1 MSFDN
6 YGMANS
12 FGGLVASIHLGTD
25 PTLFGEKSVLSSL
38 SLLPDEWHVFYS
50 LGFIDRN
57 GFDRQRE
64 IDFVAFHPERG
75 LVFIEVKGGS
85 VRFENGKV
93 SQWLGNNWKDQN
105 PVNQLNNAR
114 RVCLEYLTSRGIDGF
129 IPARNIYVFP
139 TTQRPETGLSQ
150 ELDECSYFSDEAY
163 ELSDYLL
170 QVASSGQ
177 SFSGNS
183 EKLIEL
189 LKPCTTYTAS
199 NESESE
205 ALPVLQ
211 NKTLSEMLTSGGST
225 YTNVDSVKAE
235 LGAKREAL
243 QALWWKVVEGRSD
256 LENKDS
262 ESKFHQEDALV
273 QIMRETSNLLNNS
286 AIEIGVFGQVKRG
299 KSTLVNALIGQ
310 EVSATGMMP
319 KTAVPV
325 TIEYSPEESGLI
337 VLSDGVTEFTTVE
350 NAVEATT
357 QSERKRRMD
366 ANEPSV
372 DRVIIRLPLNWLQS
386 GVKLVDTP
394 GLSDPANTDV
404 YENFALAELDR
415 VGAAIFV
422 VCYPPGPE
430 NHEVQLIASLAKQGL
445 AKIFFV
451 VNTYSDIWKRKGARK
466 EIEEYLGNIIQG
478 AVGVDTDLN
487 IDDRRVFVTNLKMA
501 TDGQKANSAK
511 KIKESGLEE
520 LQRELEGFLS
530 TGALERV
537 ATGAGKRLL
546 RAASV
551 IEGTLQDRAESIKN
565 PARVKQ
571 IRDDLQLSIVQS
583 ERMINE
589 IVKRVNA
596 EVERVTIQLESAI
609 DSSYATTLN
618 QVSASTD
625 RVRLRSAISRLSV
638 ETAAISSKMVSQI
651 KREMMPVI
659 ENARDDLFSSLHVSS
674 WTFNPDDSLGGL
686 MSTKN
691 FSDIQIADYVAPQDY
706 PTEARSAGAVIGAI
720 LGGGGGIALAATGPL
735 GLAIGGILGWLFADA
750 IKEFAQT
757 TGNSQNATP
766 QEVQKVLGAI
776 QNAQRESHASLK
788 TAMNKIKTEIN
799 KSLSEVRSNV
809 LRDSQSELKHIEF
822 LLSDENGKRK
832 ALVKIAEIATELSSI
847 TGLRV
852 NV

>member
-1 MSFDN
+1 
-6 YGMANS
+6 MAI
-12 FGGLVASIHLGTD
+12 VHLGVE
-25 PTLFGEKSVLSSL
+25 PSLFGEKSVLENL
-38 SLLPDEWHVFYS
+38 SLLPDEWQVFYS

-93 SQWLGNNWKDQN
+93 SQWLDNHWKDQN

-114 RVCLEYLTSRGIDGF
+114 RVCLEYLSSRGIDGF

-150 ELDECSYFSDEAY
+150 ELDECSYFGDEAY
-163 ELSDYLL
+163 ELSDYLV
-170 QVASSGQ
+170 QVASGGQ
-177 SFSGNS
+177 SFNGNS

-189 LKPCTTYTAS
+189 LKSCTTYSAPT
-199 NESESE
+199 ESESD
-205 ALPVLQ
+205 AVPVLQ
-211 NKTLSEMLTSGGST
+211 NKTLSEILTSGGST
-225 YTNVDSVKAE
+225 YTSVDSVKAE
-235 LGAKREAL
+235 LSVKREAL

-337 VLSDGVTEFTTVE
+337 VLSDGGTEFTTIE

-357 QSERKRRMD
+357 QTERKRRME

-386 GVKLVDTP
+386 GVRIVDTP

-430 NHEVQLIASLAKQGL
+430 NHEVQLISSLAKHGL

-451 VNTYSDIWKRKGARK
+451 VNTYSDIWKQKGARK
-466 EIEEYLGNIIQG
+466 EIKEYLESIIQG
-478 AVGVDTDLN
+478 AVEVESDLH

-501 TDGQKANSAK
+501 TDGQKANSEK

-520 LQRELEGFLS
+520 LQNELEEFLS

-537 ATGAGKRLL
+537 AIGAGKRLL
-546 RAASV
+546 RAAAV
-551 IEGTLQDRAESIKN
+551 IEGTLHDRAESIKN

-571 IRDDLQLSIVQS
+571 IRDELQLSIVQS
-583 ERMINE
+583 EQMINE
-589 IVKRVNA
+589 IVKRVTA
-596 EVERVTIQLESAI
+596 EVERVTIQIGSVI
-609 DSSYATTLN
+609 DASYVTTLN

-625 RVRLRSAISRLSV
+625 RARLRNAVSRLSV
-638 ETAAISSKMVSQI
+638 ESAAISSKMISQI
-651 KREMMPVI
+651 QREMMPVI
-659 ENARDDLFSSLHVSS
+659 EKARNDLFSSLHVSS

-686 MSTKN
+686 MSTKD

-706 PTEARSAGAVIGAI
+706 TTEARSAGAVIGAI
-720 LGGGGGIALAATGPL
+720 LGGGGGIALAATGPI

-750 IKEFAQT
+750 LKEFAQT

-766 QEVQKVLGAI
+766 QEVQKVMGAI
-776 QNAQRESHASLK
+776 QSAQNDSRASFK
-788 TAMNKIKTEIN
+788 NAMNKIKTEIN
-799 KSLSEVRSNV
+799 KSLSDVRSNV

-822 LLSDENGKRK
+822 LLTDEHSKRK
-832 ALVKIAEIATELSSI
+832 ALAEISEFAVELSSI